1 MACQVENNTKLDAVK
16 LLASEGMD
24 GLHSAIELLLNEAMV
39 LERERYLGV
48 SAYERSSERMD
59 YANGF
64 KPKQLKS
71 RLGKLNLQVPQVR
84 KGDFYPGL
92 LERGLRS
99 EQALRLAVAEMYVQ
113 GVTTRKVAAITEQ
126 LCGFNVTSDEVSRIA
141 KQLDEQLDAW
151 RNRPLGRYPYVIVD
165 ARYEKVRYDKTVVDV
180 AVLIAYGIDSEG
192 KRRILGVSTSLSEA
206 EVHWRDFLQSLVKRG
221 LHGIKLIVSDAHAG
235 LKAARIATFPSVP
248 WQRCQFHLQQN
259 AQQYVS
265 RKSQKKAVAADIR
278 AIFNAADFDDAL
290 FQLER
295 VVKKY
300 QESMPNLSDW
310 LADNI
315 EQGLTIMTKVPLEHW
330 QRLRTSNMAE
340 RVNKEVKR
348 RTRISGLFPNTSS
361 CLRLVSAVLIEIDEL
376 WAEGNVYLDMSC
388 KN

>member
-1 MACQVENNTKLDAVK
+1 MACRNENTIKLDAVK
-16 LLASEGMD
+16 LLASEGLE
-24 GLHSAIELLLNEAMV
+24 GLQSAIELLVNEAML
-39 LERERYLGV
+39 LERERHLGA
-48 SAYERSSERMD
+48 SAYERSTERSD

-64 KPKQLKS
+64 KPKQLKT
-71 RLGKLNLQVPQVR
+71 RIGKLSLQVPQVR

-141 KQLDEQLDAW
+141 KHLDEQLEVW

-180 AVLIAYGIDSEG
+180 AVLIAYGIDIEG

-206 EVHWRDFLQSLVKRG
+206 EVHWRVFLQSLVTRG
-221 LHGIKLIVSDAHAG
+221 LHGVKLIVSDAHAG

-265 RKSQKKAVAADIR
+265 RKSQKKVVAADIR
-278 AIFNAADFDDAL
+278 AIFNAADSDDAL
-290 FQLER
+290 LQLKR

-300 QESMPNLSDW
+300 QEIMPNLSHW

-315 EQGLTIMTKVPLEHW
+315 EEGLTVMTKLPREHW
-330 QRLRTSNMAE
+330 RRLRTSNMAE

-348 RTRISGLFPNTSS
+348 RTRISGLFPNTDS
-361 CLRLVSAVLIEIDEL
+361 CLRLVSAVLIEVDEQ
-376 WAEGNVYLDMSC
+376 WADGNVYLDMSS
-388 KN
+388 KA

>member
-1 MACQVENNTKLDAVK
+1 MACQNKSTTKLDAVK
-16 LLASEGMD
+16 LLASEGLE
-24 GLHSAIELLLNEAMV
+24 GLQSAIELLVNEAML
-39 LERERYLGV
+39 LERERHLGV
-48 SAYERSSERMD
+48 GAYERSSERTD

-64 KPKQLKS
+64 KPKQLKT
-71 RLGKLNLQVPQVR
+71 RIGKLSLQVPQVR

-99 EQALRLAVAEMYVQ
+99 EQALRLTVAEMYVQ

-141 KQLDEQLDAW
+141 KHLDEQLDVW

-180 AVLIAYGIDSEG
+180 AVLIAYGIDTEG

-206 EVHWRDFLQSLVKRG
+206 EVHWRAFLQSLVTRG
-221 LHGIKLIVSDAHAG
+221 LHGVKLMVSDAHAG

-265 RKSQKKAVAADIR
+265 RKSQKKGVSADIR
-278 AIFNAADFDDAL
+278 AIFNAADRDDAL
-290 FQLER
+290 LQLKR
-295 VVKKY
+295 VVKRY
-300 QESMPNLSDW
+300 EETMPNLSQW

-315 EQGLTIMTKVPLEHW
+315 EEGLTVMAKLPPEHW
-330 QRLRTSNMAE
+330 RRLRTSNMAE

-348 RTRISGLFPNTSS
+348 RTRISGLFPNTAS

-376 WAEGNVYLDMSC
+376 WADGMVYLDMNS
-388 KN
+388 KS

>member
-1 MACQVENNTKLDAVK
+1 MACHVENSTKLDAVK
-16 LLASEGMD
+16 LLASEGLE
-24 GLHSAIELLLNEAMV
+24 GLQSAIELLVNETML
-39 LERERYLGV
+39 LERERHLGV
-48 SAYERSSERMD
+48 SAYERSHERTD

-64 KPKQLKS
+64 KPKQLKT
-71 RLGKLNLQVPQVR
+71 RIGKLNLQVPQVR

-126 LCGFNVTSDEVSRIA
+126 LCGFHVTSDEVSRIA
-141 KQLDEQLDAW
+141 KHLDEQLEVW
-151 RNRPLGRYPYVIVD
+151 RNRPLDCYPYIIVD
-165 ARYEKVRYDKTVVDV
+165 ARYEKVRYDKAVVDV
-180 AVLIAYGIDSEG
+180 AVLIAYGIDTEG

-206 EVHWRDFLQSLVKRG
+206 EVHWRDFLQSLVARG
-221 LHGIKLIVSDAHAG
+221 LHGVKLIVSDAHAG
-235 LKAARIATFPSVP
+235 LKAARRATFPSVP

-265 RKSQKKAVAADIR
+265 RKNQKKGVAADIR
-278 AIFNAADFDDAL
+278 AIFNAADIDDAL
-290 FQLER
+290 FQLKR

-300 QESMPNLSDW
+300 NETMPKLSQW

-315 EQGLTIMTKVPLEHW
+315 EEGLTVMATLPPAHW
-330 QRLRTSNMAE
+330 RRLRTSNMAE

-348 RTRISGLFPNTSS
+348 RTRISGLFPNTTS
-361 CLRLVSAVLIEIDEL
+361 CLRLVSAVLIEIDEQ
-376 WAEGNVYLDMSC
+376 WADGYVYLDMQS
-388 KN
+388 KD